1 MILALTLPMLAAGS
15 LAGWLSFSNTERAVN
30 DLADKYRHEVIGNVT
45 ADLNAHLAGVQRV
58 VELNARQGWD
68 LSDLKGLQRRLFNQ
82 LLAFQTP
89 TQIAVGTTERVFV
102 GVERRP
108 DDKVMLS
115 HSDLSTGYGLN
126 TYAATRHG
134 EPHGYSV
141 SVPDYDPRQQLWYR
155 RAENALGTIW
165 TDPFYYP
172 GEKTLQ
178 IAAARPAFDAL
189 GQFSAV
195 YVAAMNLEK
204 TSRFLRE
211 LSLAGGARAFII
223 DRKGLLIASSLD
235 EPLIRDESLFDRLPA
250 IESRDAVVR
259 KIAGRIR
266 TAAATLQA
274 PLERQEMRIEAEQDV
289 HYVEARP
296 YRFDEGIEWLVVVA
310 IPESGL
316 IGHVKDGNSTTMFL
330 LLALTL
336 PALGLAILIAHWIDV
351 PVSRLSRAAEAI
363 ASGRLDESIEITQP
377 RELASLGESFNAMT
391 ARLRESF
398 AALEQSKQKLE
409 ERVIERTR
417 ELDGQNSALIE
428 EIHRREAAEH
438 GIRRERDFTRRVIN
452 SLPGIFFLVDEEGQ
466 DVLWNTNL
474 ETVTGYD
481 GEELASL
488 SLFSLFDA
496 NSRIALRHKLQE
508 AFAQGHAECEAIIV
522 ARDGRRIPFHIKGE
536 CIEMDASPHVIGMGV
551 DITQRKRLEDELRRL
566 ATTDALT
573 GVATRGHFLD
583 SAELEI
589 ERTHRYQRPLS
600 VMMLDIDHFKSINDS
615 HGHAAGDMAIQ
626 KVVGVLKQLLRGE
639 DLVGRLGGEEFG
651 VLLPETDSAR
661 AVIVAER
668 IREQIA
674 ALHIVSGESRIS
686 LTVSIGVTEY
696 QRFDTGI
703 DGLLLRA
710 DLALYS
716 AKHGGRNRTVLRV
729 AARETEAA

>member
-1 MILALTLPMLAAGS
+1 MPNGAQISAKWRGAL
-15 LAGWLSFSNTERAVN
+15 
-30 DLADKYRHEVIGNVT
+30 
-45 ADLNAHLAGVQRV
+45 Q
-58 VELNARQGWD
+58 
-68 LSDLKGLQRRLFNQ
+68 
-82 LLAFQTP
+82 
-89 TQIAVGTTERVFV
+89 
-102 GVERRP
+102 
-108 DDKVMLS
+108 
-115 HSDLSTGYGLN
+115 
-126 TYAATRHG
+126 
-134 EPHGYSV
+134 
-141 SVPDYDPRQQLWYR
+141 
-155 RAENALGTIW
+155 
-165 TDPFYYP
+165 
-172 GEKTLQ
+172 
-178 IAAARPAFDAL
+178 
-189 GQFSAV
+189 
-195 YVAAMNLEK
+195 EK

-438 GIRRERDFTRRVIN
+438 GIRRERDFTRRVVN

-536 CIEMDASPHVIGMGV
+536 CIEMDGSPHVIGMGV